1 MLLERENDRASYKE
15 WEEKDN
21 NFFLE
26 QAKTR
31 SEIRISQGR
40 PKPIDIIYKNL
51 NRDSQF
57 RIDPFPP
64 YKIFKGLP
72 ISELEELRNEIYMY
86 LELDSHKTFWESLR
100 VVCDHQMEKLASIS
114 SATKKDHSD
123 GVHKSIHSDI
133 TFLLKG
139 KSFQELETLRLQIM
153 AKIEDGGGTIDT
165 EYWEC
170 LLKRLVIYRAKA
182 TLREIHAQLLT
193 EYEERQKQHRQELE
207 QQTESQFLE
216 KPNVSREV
224 LPLASSVTS
233 VKVKSEPE
241 TKEDVEEQGV
251 SDAKE
256 VPTEEES
263 NQYTFEEY
271 LDAVRKAEEE
281 QQQRETLQ
289 REVERLRDVVAE
301 VIKPTTSKSVEEEM
315 YFKEASN
322 GMGENEEG
330 FNDETPLL
338 QRNYWWHDKYRPRKP
353 KYFNRIRTGYEW
365 NKYNQIHY
373 DRRSGIQI

>member
-26 QAKTR
+26 QAKTL

-165 EYWEC
+165 EYWES

-216 KPNVSREV
+216 KPNVSREI
-224 LPLASSVTS
+224 LPLESSVTRE
-233 VKVKSEPE
+233 SEIGAGDKGRRRR
-241 TKEDVEEQGV
+241 TRSFRCQGGTHRGG
-251 SDAKE
+251 K
-256 VPTEEES
+256 
-263 NQYTFEEY
+263 
-271 LDAVRKAEEE
+271 
-281 QQQRETLQ
+281 
-289 REVERLRDVVAE
+289 
-301 VIKPTTSKSVEEEM
+301 
-315 YFKEASN
+315 
-322 GMGENEEG
+322 
-330 FNDETPLL
+330 
-338 QRNYWWHDKYRPRKP
+338 
-353 KYFNRIRTGYEW
+353 
-365 NKYNQIHY
+365 
-373 DRRSGIQI
+373 